1 MIQILSSQKFGDSDM
16 YINAFAHSQQYEVA
30 RTHFDNACRLRTFP
44 TLTPQARVTKYYTQ
58 KGGVNKIMGRS
69 KRLARTSSRGHVV
82 GAQQLCYVQLF
93 VLAIM
98 LYLYFSCV

>member
-1 MIQILSSQKFGDSDM
+1 MYM
-16 YINAFAHSQQYEVA
+16 YINALAHSQQYEVA
-30 RTHFDNACRLRTFP
+30 RTHFDNACRLHTFP

-58 KGGVNKIMGRS
+58 KGEVNKIMERS

-93 VLAIM
+93 VLAIVF
-98 LYLYFSCV
+98 YL